1 MMRLLSSVV
10 LPALVLT
17 LSVSALAENAAAPA
31 AGNTDPLTGLLE
43 QIGQYSDQES
53 AQNKARE
60 AQFRNDLAVQKRM
73 LSEARAALKR
83 EQQLA
88 DSLKQ
93 RFDNNEQALTEREE
107 ELRLRVGNLGEMFG
121 VVRQVA
127 NDLNT
132 VLADSL
138 TSVEIPQRKADLN
151 KLAEAKELPN
161 IAELEALW
169 FSLLQEMTIN
179 GAVTSFDSVVIGADG
194 RPQTRNVTRL
204 GVFNAVD
211 GDGYL
216 AYDAELKQL
225 QMLGRQPDASS
236 MIPEW
241 LNSDAAVAPLALDPS
256 RGALLNLSLESPDL
270 LERVQQGALVGYI
283 IIGLGLIGLA
293 LAAWRLAVLGS
304 IGRKVRQQLD
314 NIDTAATNN
323 PLGRVLASYRDLPQP
338 LDVDVLEA
346 KMDEAVLRELP
357 ALERGQTIIKLF
369 AGIAPL
375 LGLLGT
381 VTGMIAT
388 FQAITNFGTGD
399 PKLMAS
405 GISQAL
411 ITTVLGLLAAIP
423 LLLAHNWVASRS
435 KALIQLLD
443 EQSAGLIAQALEN
456 RANNANVANKTPKGN

>member
-1 MMRLLSSVV
+1 MKPFLSSVL
-10 LPALVLT
+10 LPVFLSLT
-17 LSVSALAENAAAPA
+17 FSVTAAAA
-31 AGNTDPLTGLLE
+31 DTAGQTAQNNDPLTGLLN
-43 QIGQYSDQES
+43 QIGTYSREEA

-60 AQFRNDLAVQKRM
+60 TKFLSDLNTQKRL

-88 DSLKQ
+88 DSLKD

-138 TSVEIPQRKADLN
+138 TSVEIPERKADLN
-151 KLAEAKELPN
+151 KLAEAKELPT

-169 FSLLQEMTIN
+169 FSLQQEMTVN
-179 GAVTSFDSVVIGADG
+179 GAVTAFDSVVIGADG
-194 RPQTRNVTRL
+194 KPQKRSVTRL

-211 GDGYL
+211 DSGYL

-225 QMLGRQPDASS
+225 QMLGRQPGAAD

-241 LNSDAAVAPLALDPS
+241 LNANAAVAPFALDPS

-293 LAAWRLAVLGS
+293 LAGWRLVVLGTVS
-304 IGRKVRQQLD
+304 RKVRQQLD
-314 NIDTAATNN
+314 NIDNAAEDN
-323 PLGRVLASYRDLPQP
+323 PLGRVLASYRNLPQP

-456 RANNANVANKTPKGN
+456 RSGQNPKGN

>member
-1 MMRLLSSVV
+1 MKPFLSSVL
-10 LPALVLT
+10 LPAL
-17 LSVSALAENAAAPA
+17 LSITFSTAAMAEDAADQTAK
-31 AGNTDPLTGLLE
+31 NSDPLTGLLN
-43 QIGQYSDQES
+43 QIGTYSREEA

-60 AQFRNDLAVQKRM
+60 TQFLSDLNTQKRL

-88 DSLKQ
+88 DSLKE

-132 VLADSL
+132 VLGDSL

-151 KLAEAKELPN
+151 KLAEAKELPT

-169 FSLLQEMTIN
+169 FSLQQEMTIN

-194 RPQTRNVTRL
+194 KPQKRSVTRL

-211 GDGYL
+211 DSGYL

-225 QMLGRQPDASS
+225 QMLGRQPGAAD

-241 LNSDAAVAPLALDPS
+241 LNANAAVAPFALDPS

-293 LAAWRLAVLGS
+293 LAGWRLVVLGTV
-304 IGRKVRQQLD
+304 GRKVRQQLD
-314 NIDTAATNN
+314 NIDSAAEDN
-323 PLGRVLASYRDLPQP
+323 PLGRVLASYRNLPQP

-456 RANNANVANKTPKGN
+456 RSGQNPKGN

>member
-1 MMRLLSSVV
+1 MKPFLSSVL
-10 LPALVLT
+10 LPAFLSLT
-17 LSVSALAENAAAPA
+17 FSATAIAADAAEQAAKS
-31 AGNTDPLTGLLE
+31 NDPLTGLLN
-43 QIGQYSDQES
+43 QIGSYSREEA

-60 AQFRNDLAVQKRM
+60 ARFLSDLNAQKRM

-88 DSLKQ
+88 DSLKE

-138 TSVEIPQRKADLN
+138 TSVEIPERKADLN
-151 KLAEAKELPN
+151 KLAEAKELPT

-169 FSLLQEMTIN
+169 FSLQQEMTIN

-194 RPQTRNVTRL
+194 KPQNRSVTRL

-211 GDGYL
+211 GNGYL

-225 QMLGRQPDASS
+225 QMLGRQPDAAG
-236 MIPEW
+236 MIPDW
-241 LNSDAAVAPLALDPS
+241 QSSNAAVAPFALDPS

-293 LAAWRLAVLGS
+293 LAGWRLVVLGT

-314 NIDTAATNN
+314 NIDTAAQDN
-323 PLGRVLASYRDLPQP
+323 PLGRVLASYRNLPQP

-456 RANNANVANKTPKGN
+456 RSGQNPKGN